1 MFTLVTGIYFFVG
14 TEENHKK
21 SVFTE
26 AEVQRDHLV
35 RFRFLGLKYSNFLF
49 LVTFQVLME

>member
-1 MFTLVTGIYFFVG
+1 MQTKKCINSYPVQLYMYGCIYFYVG
-14 TEENHKK
+14 IGENHKK

-35 RFRFLGLKYSNFLF
+35 RFRFLG
-49 LVTFQVLME
+49 